1 MAEYIDREAL
11 LAHMKDVPTWWG
23 DEGGIYG
30 GAHSYPDGMFDP
42 DDVIRS
48 IEDAPAADVAPVV
61 HAHWIFEDFDRD
73 GDLFA
78 VCSHCKSVVFV
89 ESKNVIKV
97 NSGNFCM
104 WCGAKMDE
112 EV

>member
-11 LAHMKDVPTWWG
+11 LVHMKDVPTWWG

-42 DDVIRS
+42 NDVISS

-61 HAHWIFEDFDRD
+61 YAHWIADGYGGYHCPECGRFERWTPNY
-73 GDLFA
+73 
-78 VCSHCKSVVFV
+78 CP
-89 ESKNVIKV
+89 
-97 NSGNFCM
+97 M
-104 WCGAKMDE
+104 CGAKME
-112 EV
+112 KE